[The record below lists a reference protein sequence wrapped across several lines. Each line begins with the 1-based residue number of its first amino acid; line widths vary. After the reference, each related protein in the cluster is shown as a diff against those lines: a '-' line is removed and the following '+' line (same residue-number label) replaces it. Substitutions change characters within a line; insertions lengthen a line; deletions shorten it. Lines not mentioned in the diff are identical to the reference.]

1 MRKVGYGQPY
11 AIGSPAFEGET
22 MAGKHSSVTQQPSA
36 TSESG
41 ARGGAYVPQPDAM
54 GSYPRKRR
62 GGCLIAA
69 LVALLVAALAA
80 GGVYFYLYPPRY
92 DVTINGQTVTI
103 DRDATIADVIE
114 AGYAAPVAGNLL
126 AIDGNVAVPGGG
138 TPFTA
143 TVDGVPTTD
152 ANTKLAKDA
161 VVEISNG
168 TDTTET
174 FTVSEEVIPHGQRE
188 IDTSA
193 GAYWAGSLHVYEKGQ
208 DGLNTT
214 KVGDVSGAVI
224 TEQTVAPV
232 DSGYH
237 IYTANVGEDKVIA
250 LTFDD
255 GPWPETTDQILDI
268 LEANGAR
275 ATFFTIGN
283 QVQSYAAQ
291 VQREQ
296 ALGCQTCT
304 HTWDHASGSGQG
316 VNITYM
322 SAEEQI
328 AEVQQGYD
336 VLREVLGVEPAHILR
351 APGGNYYGDAIFN
364 LEPYVDAEVGWDVDT
379 EDWRRPGADAIYERI
394 MSVQP
399 GQVILMHDGGGDR
412 SQTVE
417 AVSRAVPELVA
428 QGYQL
433 VTINDLLAYGH

>member
-1 MRKVGYGQPY
+1 
-11 AIGSPAFEGET
+11 
-22 MAGKHSSVTQQPSA
+22 MAGRHSGSA
-36 TSESG
+36 APARAGQGSG
-41 ARGGAYVPQPDAM
+41 GYNEPYTPQYD
-54 GSYPRKRR
+54 SYGEPPRKRR
-62 GGCLIAA
+62 GGCLVA
-69 LVALLVAALAA
+69 LLLLLVAAAVAA

-92 DVTINGQTVTI
+92 DITVNGQTVTI
-103 DRDATIADVIE
+103 DRDATIGDVIAE
-114 AGYAAPVAGNLL
+114 GYAAPTPGNLL

-138 TPFTA
+138 DPFAA

-152 ANTKLAKDA
+152 ASVKLAKDA
-161 VVEISNG
+161 IVDIANG
-168 TDTTET
+168 ADTMET
-174 FTVSEEVIPHGQRE
+174 FTESQEVIPHGQHE
-188 IDTSA
+188 TDTSA

-208 DGLNTT
+208 DGINTVR
-214 KVGDVSGAVI
+214 VGDVSGVVQV
-224 TEQTVAPV
+224 EQTVPPV

-237 IYTANVGEDKVIA
+237 IYTANVGADKVIA

-283 QVQSYAAQ
+283 QVRDYAAQ

-351 APGGNYYGDAIFN
+351 APGGNFYGDAIYN
-364 LEPYVDAEVGWDVDT
+364 LEPYLDAEIGWDVDT
-379 EDWRRPGADAIYERI
+379 EDWRRPGADAIYQTI

-417 AVSRAVPELVA
+417 AVSRAVPELIA

-433 VTINDLLAYGH
+433 VTINELLAYGH